1 METATTTVLVDG
13 QLQELNLDGSVP
25 FPVLM
30 QAIKTSMDKPEMAIT
45 CVKLNGEDI
54 TGKDWER
61 FSDLRLEHIRN
72 LEVETGDLEQLARET
87 LGSLGEFI
95 TDLLRELKRTA
106 GLFRLGDY
114 AQGGEVFSQTLDGVQ
129 LVNHTTAMVER
140 NLGIETRL
148 ESNTGNSFSN
158 HFINLEP
165 ILEDM
170 FNAQRNNDW
179 ILLAD
184 LLEYEF
190 IPYFEDR
197 LKIINSWA
205 EKACA

>member
-1 METATTTVLVDG
+1 METATPTVLVDG
-13 QLQELNLDGSVP
+13 QLQDLYLDSSIS
-25 FPVLM
+25 FPLVM
-30 QAIKTSMDKPEMAIT
+30 QAINNSMDNPGIAIT
-45 CVKLNGEDI
+45 RVKLNGEDI

-61 FSDLRLEHIRN
+61 FSDLRLEQIEQ
-72 LEVETGDLEQLARET
+72 LEVETGDISQLTRET
-87 LGSLGEFI
+87 LESLREFI
-95 TDLLRELKRTA
+95 NDLLKELKRTA

-114 AQGGEVFSQTLDGVQ
+114 MQGGEVFSQTLDGVQ
-129 LVNHTTAMVER
+129 LVNHTTALIER
-140 NLGIETRL
+140 NLRIDTRL
-148 ESNTGNSFSN
+148 ENDNGTSFSN

-170 FNAQRNNDW
+170 YNAQRNNDW

-197 LKIINSWA
+197 LKIINTWA
-205 EKACA
+205 KRACA